1 MNTKKI
7 LDGKRLHTY
16 QQSNDFYTFSNDVS
30 NWKSVLCIHSK
41 KKEIYL
47 NEIEYYLRNHMSIM
61 DQYCK
66 TKDFIDKQTFEN
78 ILRK

>member
-1 MNTKKI
+1 MNKKKI
-7 LDGKRLHTY
+7 LLDKRLYTY
-16 QQSNDFYTFSNDVS
+16 QQSNDVS

-41 KKEIYL
+41 KKEIDF
-47 NEIEYYLRNHMSIM
+47 NEIESYLRKYFSNHMSII